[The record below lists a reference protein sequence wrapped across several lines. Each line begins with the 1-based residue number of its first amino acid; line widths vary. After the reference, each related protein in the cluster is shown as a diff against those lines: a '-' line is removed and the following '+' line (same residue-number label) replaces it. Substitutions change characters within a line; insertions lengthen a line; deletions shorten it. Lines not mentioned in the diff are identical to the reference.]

1 MSGVAM
7 SVAVV
12 AAAAGA
18 GGAVRGSGSNRRGRR
33 EPGRGH
39 DPVWRR
45 RVAALLGG
53 AAVFVLFGGWIG
65 GGVGVVVALALDR
78 RLGRLEPR
86 SGRVL
91 RERLRAD
98 LPSAADLFAACL
110 LAGSS
115 PVEAAEAVA
124 HAVGGPLAARLW
136 PIVASLRLGGDPGRC
151 WLGLTDDPVLAPLG
165 RALARAATGGAP
177 AAALVARMADEQRAE
192 HRRAAA
198 AAARRVGVRATVP
211 LGLCFLP
218 AFLLI
223 GVVPIVIGL
232 TTTLLQPF

>member
-1 MSGVAM
+1 MNGVAVL
-7 SVAVV
+7 VAVV
-12 AAAAGA
+12 AAAGAA
-18 GGAVRGSGSNRRGRR
+18 GGAVRGSGRRGRWR
-33 EPGRGH
+33 PARGP
-39 DPVWRR
+39 DAVLGR
-45 RVAALLGG
+45 RVAAGLGG
-53 AAVFVLFGGWIG
+53 LAVFALFGGWG
-65 GGVGVVVALALDR
+65 AGCAGVVVAVVLDR
-78 RLGRLEPR
+78 RLARLEPR

-110 LAGSS
+110 VAGSA

-124 HAVGGPLAARLW
+124 HAVGGPLAARLR

-192 HRRAAA
+192 QRRAATS
-198 AAARRVGVRATVP
+198 AARRVGVRATVP

-232 TTTLLQPF
+232 GTTLLRPF